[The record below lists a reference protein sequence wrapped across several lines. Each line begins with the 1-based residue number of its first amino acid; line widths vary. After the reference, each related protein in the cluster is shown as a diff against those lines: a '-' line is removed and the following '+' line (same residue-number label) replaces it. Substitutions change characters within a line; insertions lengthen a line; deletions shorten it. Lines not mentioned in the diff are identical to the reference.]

1 MEGRVEVAQR
11 LDEEGESTALKHD
24 SFEVRNMPDLAAS
37 ILKWLKN
44 ASSVRGGKA
53 SGLS

>member
-1 MEGRVEVAQR
+1 MEGSVEVAQR
-11 LDEEGESTALKHD
+11 LDEESESTALERD
-24 SFEVRNMPDLAAS
+24 GFEVRNMPDLAAS

-44 ASSVRGGKA
+44 ASSVRGGKT